1 MSPLEGLLFSF
12 GVDVGVMS
20 VTYKNRVEVERLSQ
34 LLKEAQCQVE
44 DLKKELGRRGG
55 CMPGEHERAQ
65 KVQAPVLVSRL
76 ELYKSH
82 YECLS
87 GKSGKMV
94 AWKRTTHKMLAWV
107 LSFLEED

>member
-20 VTYKNRVEVERLSQ
+20 VTNKNRVEVERLSQ

-55 CMPGEHERAQ
+55 CMPGENERAQ

-82 YECLS
+82 YEMSFWDVREDGCLE
-87 GKSGKMV
+87 KD
-94 AWKRTTHKMLAWV
+94 TP
-107 LSFLEED
+107 